1 MLGSDG
7 VFDVLSDQARVQ
19 CVSFT
24 REQGTRNI
32 PAERFAGSGGHH
44 LARHGRGWKGCSQ
57 AGGQCTMV
65 FKEEN
70 SEFCNWRAA
79 KEVVNTA
86 LRKGSRLVLSWCP
99 YSLGAGYQTDVTLLS
114 GIPPE
119 LLKRMFQVKGIFSFK
134 LAAIS
139 CCKLVAA
146 ASGWLWH

>member
-1 MLGSDG
+1 M
-7 VFDVLSDQARVQ
+7 
-19 CVSFT
+19 
-24 REQGTRNI
+24 
-32 PAERFAGSGGHH
+32 ERTQSG
-44 LARHGRGWKGCSQ
+44 
-57 AGGQCTMV
+57 GGQCTMV
-65 FKEEN
+65 VKEEN
-70 SEFCNWRAA
+70 SEPCNWRAA

-99 YSLGAGYQTDVTLLS
+99 GSLGAGYQTDVTLLS

>member
-1 MLGSDG
+1 
-7 VFDVLSDQARVQ
+7 
-19 CVSFT
+19 
-24 REQGTRNI
+24 
-32 PAERFAGSGGHH
+32 
-44 LARHGRGWKGCSQ
+44 
-57 AGGQCTMV
+57 MV

-70 SEFCNWRAA
+70 SEPCNWRAA

-99 YSLGAGYQTDVTLLS
+99 GSLGAGYQTDVTLLS